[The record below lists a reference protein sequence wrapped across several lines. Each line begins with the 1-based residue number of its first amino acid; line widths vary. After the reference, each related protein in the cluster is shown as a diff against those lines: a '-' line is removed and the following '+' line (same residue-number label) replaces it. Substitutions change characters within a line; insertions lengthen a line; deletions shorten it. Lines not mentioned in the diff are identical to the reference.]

1 MRATL
6 ILIDENG
13 QSLVCSLKRT
23 WAPRG
28 QTPTIRTSLQ
38 HNQRVNTIGALLVT
52 PGGRTLRLSA
62 KSYEC
67 NLTGDQVI
75 EFVQHLLRRVRGPIV
90 LVWDKAPI
98 HQRKKVQTFLA
109 QHPRIHVYNF
119 PSSAPELNPVEDV
132 WTQVEDYLA
141 SRAPRDIQHLHA
153 FIRAALRRI
162 RISPARLWAYI
173 YASDLPWERKKMR
186 H

>member
-1 MRATL
+1 
-6 ILIDENG
+6 LIDENG

-28 QTPTIRTSLQ
+28 HTPKIRTSIQ
-38 HNQRVNTIGALLVT
+38 HNQRINTIAALLVT
-52 PGGRTLRLSA
+52 PGERKIRLRA

-75 EFVQHLLRRVRGPIV
+75 DFLQHLLQHVRGPIV

-98 HQRKKVQTFLA
+98 HQRKKVQEFLA
-109 QHPRIHVYNF
+109 QHPRVHVYNF
-119 PSSAPELNPVEDV
+119 PTSAPELNPVEFV
-132 WTQVEDYLA
+132 WTQMEDYLA
-141 SRAPRDIQHLHA
+141 SRAPRDIKQLRTL
-153 FIRAALRRI
+153 IRAALHRTRT
-162 RISPARLWAYI
+162 SQSRLWSCI
-173 YASDLPWERKKMR
+173 YASGLPWKRKIMR